1 MKKLIFKFFLISL
14 FTCLSF
20 FSIDNVYAYDNNT
33 LNVNGFVDSYKFF
46 INDVEHGYSSFVSFP
61 VASDLR
67 VSIEASFK
75 SNAFTDGGYLPN
87 NFYQRVT
94 MCIDTDVTGGWAN
107 NNISDVY
114 VQRTN
119 IPCHYYGSSYEGG
132 RVTFATGLVSSTTLD
147 VNKLRLHNS
156 FGFHAYNG
164 LSLGLLAVEFS
175 TSPFPVYSSEETLI
189 KQNDTI
195 INKLDE
201 LKGSNGQLVYQQQ
214 QTNSK
219 LDENNKLAKEKL
231 EQDKKQHE
239 EIMDDDT
246 SGANSEAESFFS
258 GFSTD
263 THGLTSIITAPLTL
277 IGNITSST
285 CSPLALEVPFVE
297 GKTLNLPCMS
307 SIYKKHFG
315 SLLNVYQI
323 ATFGLVAYWVCVRIF
338 ALVKDFKNPDH
349 DEVEVMD
356 L

>member
-20 FSIDNVYAYDNNT
+20 FSIDKVYAYSYSNWQPESIT
-33 LNVNGFVDSYKFF
+33 LNGVESGKQNTFGDQKMFGISTSNLSSTSYTIQFKYNLANAASD
-46 INDVEHGYSSFVSFP
+46 NDTFDLSFVSYSNSFW
-61 VASDLR
+61 DW
-67 VSIEASFK
+67 EASNANGTIAITWW
-75 SNAFTDGGYLPN
+75 SNSGTGSCSTNTSGTEKVALINCKDVSVSGNKLFYLKVYLN
-87 NFYQRVT
+87 Q
-94 MCIDTDVTGGWAN
+94 
-107 NNISDVY
+107 VY
-114 VQRTN
+114 VTN
-119 IPCHYYGSSYEGG
+119 
-132 RVTFATGLVSSTTLD
+132 
-147 VNKLRLHNS
+147 
-156 FGFHAYNG
+156 AYN
-164 LSLGLLAVEFS
+164 LDFWLMATFEKSYSTEQNILKSLNTIAQSQGAQQSALDS
-175 TSPFPVYSSEETLI
+175 INKKQEETNKKL
-189 KQNDTI
+189 QETNDY
-195 INKLDE
+195 
-201 LKGSNGQLVYQQQ
+201 LK
-214 QTNSK
+214 
-219 LDENNKLAKEKL
+219 
-231 EQDKKQHE
+231 
-239 EIMDDDT
+239 DDDT

-258 GFSTD
+258 GFTTD

-297 GKTLNLPCMS
+297 GETLNLPCMS